1 MARATPRQPHTAASY
16 ILLLTPGGIGYLS
29 RPVNSVGVATYD
41 LDRGSERRSDVIYIC
56 VAARNDASTV
66 GLLLWKVR
74 QVFDEMH
81 WEYHLLVCDD
91 ASTDSTGETL
101 DTYQAA
107 LPMTVHRHARRA
119 GYAATLETLLR
130 EAVERTDRPKR
141 DCAVILPADFRVSPA
156 VIPDLLKR
164 FASGADVVVGEDIR
178 RDGPFGPW
186 LVRRFAPWLLRPGL
200 RLPGIR
206 DLTSGVYAIRL
217 HTVKQ
222 CLLDR
227 PRTLLDTDEWCADAE
242 LLARAATHARQI
254 AAVPLPAY
262 ARARRSAPP
271 PVSMA
276 VTLFRAGRRL
286 RIPAPPVPVQR
297 V

>member
-1 MARATPRQPHTAASY
+1 
-16 ILLLTPGGIGYLS
+16 
-29 RPVNSVGVATYD
+29 
-41 LDRGSERRSDVIYIC
+41 VIYIC
-56 VAARNDASTV
+56 VAARNNAATV

-74 QVFDEMH
+74 QVFDEMQ
-81 WEYHLLVCDD
+81 WEYHLLVGDD
-91 ASTDSTGETL
+91 GSSDATAETL
-101 DTYQAA
+101 DMYQAA
-107 LPMTVHRHARRA
+107 LPMTVRLHERPK
-119 GYAATLETLLR
+119 GYAATLEMLLR

-141 DCAVILPADFRVSPA
+141 DCAVVLPADFRVSPA
-156 VIPDLLKR
+156 VIPELLKR

-178 RDGPFGPW
+178 RDGPIGPW

-217 HTVKQ
+217 HTVKR
-222 CLLDR
+222 CLEDR
-227 PRTLLDTDEWCADAE
+227 AGTLLDTDDRCADAE
-242 LLARAATHARQI
+242 LVARASTHARQI

-262 ARARRSAPP
+262 ARARTAAPP
-271 PVSMA
+271 PVSLA
-276 VTLFRAGRRL
+276 FTLFRAGRRL